1 MTTAIWNQIV
11 ETMAWFIDSLRD
23 ILFCPSPSLIWLPQ
37 TEAQRPTGCDYCG
50 MEKARCGRG
59 RYGISPIA
67 RAIPRIIAFEEALTV
82 LEANKMRRDWGEFF
96 QATHNAARGQ

>member
-1 MTTAIWNQIV
+1 MT
-11 ETMAWFIDSLRD
+11 WFIDGVRVF
-23 ILFCPSPSLIWLPQ
+23 LFGPPQ
-37 TEAQRPTGCDYCG
+37 QKPEPFTWPDWIEAQRPTGCDYCG

-59 RYGISPIA
+59 RYGTSPIA

-82 LEANKMRRDWGEFF
+82 LEVNKMRRDWGEFF